1 MGNKKRGGGGV
12 NDQNP
17 LNEIKAPVR
26 IPLFGVESFSFNES
40 AKKKSEWCLQH
51 NYDSMLITCGY
62 WRNTPPLLNPE
73 STQSN
78 LTKL

>member
-40 AKKKSEWCLQH
+40 AKKNLSGVF
-51 NYDSMLITCGY
+51 STTM
-62 WRNTPPLLNPE
+62 TPC
-73 STQSN
+73 
-78 LTKL
+78 